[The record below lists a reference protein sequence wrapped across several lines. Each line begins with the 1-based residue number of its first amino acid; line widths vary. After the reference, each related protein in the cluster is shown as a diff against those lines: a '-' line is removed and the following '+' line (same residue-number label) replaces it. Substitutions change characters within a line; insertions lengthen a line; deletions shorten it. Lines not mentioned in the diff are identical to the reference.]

1 MCDKYGRPLSE
12 VLALPAT
19 DLEWAT
25 ICFSIDD
32 DMNDPV
38 KRKILLTPISMAE
51 MNPKDARAKM
61 RAEFD

>member
-12 VLALPAT
+12 VLALPAY

-25 ICFSIDD
+25 VCFSIDD
-32 DMNDPV
+32 DLADPK
-38 KRKILLTPISMAE
+38 KRKELMKPISMSE
-51 MNPKDARAKM
+51 MDSKDAEAKF